1 LRALTM
7 LMRWS
12 GLSILDAA
20 SLERDRL
27 SKSEDGDAQIFL
39 YRAKTNVPVYVVI
52 PPDVADLLHS
62 LPNSNPRYFFWSGN
76 GDPRSAA
83 KAFQRSY
90 WKLFKLANILL
101 PDNKRKRRHPHMFRD
116 TFAVELLLAGNPID
130 QVSLMLGHSSVKIT
144 ERHYACAVLQ
154 STTATT
160 DDCGE
165 TQLEQA

>member
-1 LRALTM
+1 MNQSLDKIVDATYVYDYGGGNDCQSRASRLRALTM

-62 LPNSNPRYFFWSGN
+62 CLTQIRVTSSGPATAIPAARPKPFSAHIGSSSNWRTFSSQTTKG
-76 GDPRSAA
+76 SAA
-83 KAFQRSY
+83 IPTCSG
-90 WKLFKLANILL
+90 IPL
-101 PDNKRKRRHPHMFRD
+101 P
-116 TFAVELLLAGNPID
+116 
-130 QVSLMLGHSSVKIT
+130 SSCSSQAIP
-144 ERHYACAVLQ
+144 
-154 STTATT
+154 STK
-160 DDCGE
+160 CPFC
-165 TQLEQA
+165 